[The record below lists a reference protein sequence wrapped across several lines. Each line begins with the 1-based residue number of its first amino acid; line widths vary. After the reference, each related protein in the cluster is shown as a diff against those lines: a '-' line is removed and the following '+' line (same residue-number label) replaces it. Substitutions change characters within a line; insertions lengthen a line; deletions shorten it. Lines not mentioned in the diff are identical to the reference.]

1 MDYRLIIFAVLV
13 VSAVTAKLGSRRFY
27 GFVKPLPVLFIIFL
41 AFLHPQPLYGLWL
54 AAIGLGLAGDII
66 LLSEK
71 GFLPGLL
78 SFLLGHIYYIFA
90 FERGETPGGPIG
102 APVLVGVSVLCVG
115 AFVYLARHLISG
127 RRKKYIFP
135 VFVYIAVT
143 GVLMAV
149 SLRNP
154 IASFAV
160 LGATSFA
167 VSDFLLAFNKF
178 VRPSWYAQA
187 AVSLTYYGA
196 QWLLARYFVG
206 F

>member
-1 MDYRLIIFAVLV
+1 MDYRLIIFV
-13 VSAVTAKLGSRRFY
+13 VFVGAAIAAKLVSRPLYTFA
-27 GFVKPLPVLFIIFL
+27 KPLPVVFIVFL
-41 AFLHPQPLYGLWL
+41 AFLHPQPVPGLWL
-54 AAIGLGLAGDII
+54 AAIALGLAGDII

-90 FERGETPGGPIG
+90 FERGAAARTSLA
-102 APVLVGVSVLCVG
+102 APVLFGVSILCIA
-115 AFVYLARHLISG
+115 AFLYLARQLIAG

-135 VFVYIAVT
+135 VFVYIGVT
-143 GVLMAV
+143 GVLISV
-149 SLRNP
+149 SMRHP
-154 IASFAV
+154 FVSFAV
-160 LGATSFA
+160 FGAISFA

-187 AVSLTYYGA
+187 AVSLTYYAA
-196 QWLLARYFVG
+196 QWLLARHFVG